1 MSRNT
6 LPPHFRHAE
15 GLISL
20 VCLRIGFRRLITAF
34 QELCRLIKY
43 SFEHAQHLPVS
54 PDQSTVR
61 IVALVVGKQPFM
73 VADIRKEQGGQ

>member
-6 LPPHFRHAE
+6 RPPRFRHAE
-15 GLISL
+15 GLVSL
-20 VCLRIGFRRLITAF
+20 VFLHIGFRRLITAF
-34 QELCRLIKY
+34 QELCRLIQY
-43 SFEHAQHLPVS
+43 SFEHAQHLSVP

-61 IVALVVGKQPFM
+61 IATLVVGKQPFM